1 MEISAVNKGSVWEE
15 SKEPPT
21 KSDLARDVENVL
33 LTILRRTE
41 QFELLDPLKDEWD
54 DPMALDLPE
63 TQRIRQFIKEM
74 KLSLKQLALVGDA
87 LESSAARYRNAYFEY
102 EQAQWDDREE
112 YIEARPFSE
121 CLRCWT
127 DGYSTNRQRSWQN
140 YLVEAAKPLQKKW
153 KFGKEPQEKEFYML
167 RYEFVNLYNKHV
179 DVNDGRLFH
188 DKGGNVL
195 PKPKG
200 GLRPN
205 GPVHKSKEVELWV
218 CDSRDPFSHR
228 DEYSKKPNDDI
239 IHEGNHLV
247 NDVRKVG
254 RYAPKATEFDRYFCP
269 ESKYCGGVLVPRFRD
284 KHIDS
289 NQLLSVRETL

>member
-1 MEISAVNKGSVWEE
+1 MEISARGKGSVWEQ
-15 SKEPPT
+15 SKEVPT
-21 KSDLARDVENVL
+21 KSDLARDVENAL

-41 QFELLDPLKDEWD
+41 QFEPLDPQKDEWD

-87 LESSAARYRNAYFEY
+87 LERTAARYRNAYFEH

-127 DGYSTNRQRSWQN
+127 EGYSTNRQRSWQN
-140 YLVEAAKPLQKKW
+140 YLVEAAKPLQKNW
-153 KFGKEPQEKEFYML
+153 KLGKEPQEKEFYML
-167 RYEFVNLYNKHV
+167 RYEFVKLYERNA
-179 DVNDGRLFH
+179 NDGRLFH
-188 DKGGNVL
+188 DKHGNVI

-205 GPVHKSKEVELWV
+205 GPVHEEKEVELWV
-218 CDSRDPFSHR
+218 CDSRDPFGHG
-228 DEYSKKPNDDI
+228 DVYSKKPGEEFI
-239 IHEGNHLV
+239 RGGNHLV
-247 NDVRKVG
+247 KDGKKIEQ
-254 RYAPKATEFDRYFCP
+254 YALKATEFDRYFCP
-269 ESKYCGGVLVPRFRD
+269 DSKRCGGVLVPRFRD
-284 KHIDS
+284 EFATEMVD
-289 NQLLSVRETL
+289 